1 MPLTKQFKS
10 AVTEGAAFTLASPGR
25 GLRTRVEYDLA
36 EVRHEQTLIA
46 QAQYSLIPEQYRD
59 NLEALNDKLEALSPE
74 DWSKL
79 TRLRIMA
86 DLAQQRVRLAYAKVM
101 LTQFELPGENMSVDD
116 LLENG
121 PVDFTDEILSKVD
134 ALLGLTKEEQKN
146 SSSPSTSPA
155 PVDGQTKVGDGT
167 AQPVSDGATT

>member
-1 MPLTKQFKS
+1 
-10 AVTEGAAFTLASPGR
+10 
-25 GLRTRVEYDLA
+25 
-36 EVRHEQTLIA
+36 
-46 QAQYSLIPEQYRD
+46 
-59 NLEALNDKLEALSPE
+59 
-74 DWSKL
+74 
-79 TRLRIMA
+79 MA